1 MTALHE
7 AAATGDAQACEYILL
22 SDESDPDG
30 EDWDWG
36 KRTPLHVAAAG
47 GHVACVE
54 KLLEHGAD
62 GEMRMAGGWTP
73 AHCAAEKG
81 NVEILQV
88 LVDNGASVMKKDNTG
103 DTPKR
108 VAQIYGNVE
117 CVKFIER
124 LENLKSREFDTAD
137 HSRSTN
143 NKAMTRGEIG
153 VSPKHQEGN
162 LDMSPIYYSE
172 EDRQHKHNSRV
183 TFLLT

>member
-7 AAATGDAQACEYILL
+7 AAATGDAQACEYLLL

-36 KRTPLHVAAAG
+36 KRTPLHVAAAA

-62 GEMRMAGGWTP
+62 GDMRMAGGWTP
-73 AHCAAEKG
+73 AHCAAENG
-81 NVEILQV
+81 SVEILQV
-88 LVDNGASVMKKDNTG
+88 LVDNGASVTKKDNTG

-108 VAQIYGNVE
+108 VAQIYGHMD

-124 LENLKSREFDTAD
+124 LENSKPRESETDD

-143 NKAMTRGEIG
+143 NDAMTRREMG
-153 VSPKHQEGN
+153 VSPQQEEGN
-162 LDMSPIYYSE
+162 LNISAIYYSE
-172 EDRQHKHNSRV
+172 EERQHKHNSRV